1 MAIEYLSTERVMQI
15 MDCNQR
21 QARKLMREVGLVKVG
36 HGLIRRDALDR
47 YLALRT
53 QDTFYTHQLLE
64 QPIKPKYDRYARTSP
79 VQKGAK
85 RNAAV

>member
-21 QARKLMREVGLVKVG
+21 QARKLMREVGLIKVG
-36 HGLIRRDALDR
+36 HGMIRRDALDR

-79 VQKGAK
+79 VQKGGK